1 MGVRYERRSRRACY
15 RDLFEQVVDFSADN
29 VGSGLRSRWRPALD
43 LQSRRPEAMT
53 LLLSAKS
60 ERIVVI
66 ALLTLAAVLRI
77 AAAVVLPDQSNALV
91 DALAYRELAARLWS
105 DGGIAGYYQMPLY
118 PLLIAIVDPS
128 IGQFSADIALSVV
141 SVWLI
146 YALADQLFSDQ
157 YARIFAMAAAAC
169 YPPLI
174 FFSVVGLSETLFIAL
189 ILAAFLCW
197 YRARFTA
204 AALFAVLAVLTRPV
218 FDVFAPALVVF
229 FALVVHRQSFKK
241 AIQHLAVYVLV

>member
-1 MGVRYERRSRRACY
+1 
-15 RDLFEQVVDFSADN
+15 
-29 VGSGLRSRWRPALD
+29 
-43 LQSRRPEAMT
+43 MT

-91 DALAYRELAARLWS
+91 DALAYRELAERLWS
-105 DGGIAGYYQMPLY
+105 DGQIGGCCQMPLY
-118 PLLIAIVDPS
+118 PLLIAIVGPS

-157 YARIFAMAAAAC
+157 YARIFAMAAAASYWLHRDPYGSGWH
-169 YPPLI
+169 YPLPASAGAVADH
-174 FFSVVGLSETLFIAL
+174 FSW
-189 ILAAFLCW
+189 CW
-197 YRARFTA
+197 
-204 AALFAVLAVLTRPV
+204 
-218 FDVFAPALVVF
+218 
-229 FALVVHRQSFKK
+229 RQSSGP
-241 AIQHLAVYVLV
+241 LPYVGKSQISEDNACTKRDYSNQINS